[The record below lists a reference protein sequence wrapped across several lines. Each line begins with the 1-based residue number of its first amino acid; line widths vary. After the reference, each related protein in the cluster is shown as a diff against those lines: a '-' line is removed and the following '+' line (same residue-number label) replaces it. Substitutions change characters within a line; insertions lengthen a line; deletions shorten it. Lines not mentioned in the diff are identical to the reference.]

1 MNIKDIKVTYR
12 SEGPN
17 IKWEFLKKLHPAIHA
32 IRSVSKHI
40 KKEFGTDTRGTK
52 HTKPKRVLDV
62 KKLHQSYHA
71 AGHHNSS
78 VGRKID
84 RPGDKAKDYTLTGGL
99 KLGTGQVISR
109 WKDLR
114 SFKRETTEEW
124 EGILLDKNDSD
135 NSEDEMEVD

>member
-17 IKWEFLKKLHPAIHA
+17 IKWEFLRKLHPAIHA
-32 IRSVSKHI
+32 IRAVSKHI
-40 KKEFGTDTRGTK
+40 ENEFGTGTRGTK
-52 HTKPKRVLDV
+52 HTMPKRVLDV

-84 RPGDKAKDYTLTGGL
+84 WPGDKWKDYTLTGGL

-109 WKDLR
+109 WVDLR
-114 SFKRETTEEW
+114 SFERETTEEW
-124 EGILLDKNDSD
+124 EEILLDKNDSD
-135 NSEDEMEVD
+135 NSEDDMEVD